1 MRRISRGVCL
11 TACLAAAAFVVSS
24 LMPMAAC
31 ARAADTAPP
40 SARTDNTAPPSAK
53 AAATKPAAPTEEE
66 GRQWAA
72 LFEKAVRKGDLSAC
86 NELIDWDAL
95 LDKATAY
102 PNAPPELNKQRG
114 DFVKGAKSTSRSAT
128 GFTGQ
133 VCQGVLRGGNYKF
146 LHSRLVDGQRRAE
159 FRMITKEGGL
169 NYHDFVLASDD
180 GGLVRAVDCYVFLT
194 GQTLSEAVRESFL
207 PFARNWVKGGLGQL
221 SPAER
226 DFLANFSEFTAMV
239 DSFHEKEHRQVLETY
254 KRLPESL
261 KKMKTILAIR
271 LGSAQS
277 ISNEEYLQAIDD
289 YRKFYPKDASI
300 DLIALDAFAMRKAYS
315 QAQLGVDH
323 VDKAV
328 GGDPYLNVLRAN
340 LLLSQGK
347 SDEAWKTTEA
357 AIAAEPTLR
366 VAYFSLLGQALKER
380 KFAKTA
386 ELLSTLESKFK
397 MKFKDLTTVP
407 AYAEFVK
414 SDDYKK
420 WIKSQRA
427 ATDE

>member
-11 TACLAAAAFVVSS
+11 TCLAAAAFVVS
-24 LMPMAAC
+24 LLAPTAEW

-40 SARTDNTAPPSAK
+40 SARTADTAPPAAK

-86 NELIDWDAL
+86 DELIDWDAL

-102 PNAPPELNKQRG
+102 PNAPPELIKQRS
-114 DFVKGAKSTSRSAT
+114 DFIKGAKSTSRST
-128 GFTGQ
+128 SGFTGQ
-133 VCQGVLRGGNYKF
+133 VLEGVRRGGNYKF
-146 LHSRLVDGQRRAE
+146 LHSRLVDGHRRAE
-159 FRMITKEGGL
+159 FRMITKDGGL
-169 NYHDFVLASDD
+169 NYHDFMLASDD

-239 DSFHEKEHRQVLETY
+239 DSFHDKEHRQVLETY
-254 KRLPESL
+254 KRLPDSL
-261 KKMKTILAIR
+261 KKMKTVLAIR

-300 DLIALDAFAMRKAYS
+300 DLIALDAFAMRKAYN
-315 QAQLGVDH
+315 QALLGVDR

-328 GGDPYLNVLRAN
+328 GGDAYLNVLRAN

-357 AIAAEPTLR
+357 AIAAEPTLK
-366 VAYFSLLGQALKER
+366 VAYFSLLGQSLKDR

-386 ELLSTLESKFK
+386 ELLSMLEAKFN

-420 WIKSQRA
+420 WIKSQHA
-427 ATDE
+427 ATEE